1 MYPAGQSGDGLTCL
15 KIGTWKLLNILNK
28 DNMINYEI
36 ELMGWIG
43 EDMSEEEVIAYI
55 DEIEAEEE
63 ARIELADMAR
73 EGWR

>member
-1 MYPAGQSGDGLTCL
+1 MANSIDELKLDFGDQTKHVSLD
-15 KIGTWKLLNILNK
+15 NNMK
-28 DNMINYEI
+28 DWEIDFLCMFSENMS
-36 ELMGWIG
+36 
-43 EDMSEEEVIAYI
+43 DEEVINII

>member
-1 MYPAGQSGDGLTCL
+1 MLQ
-15 KIGTWKLLNILNK
+15 KWLNILNRGY
-28 DNMINYEI
+28 MINYEI

>member
-1 MYPAGQSGDGLTCL
+1 MKDWEIDFLCMFSENMSDEAV
-15 KIGTWKLLNILNK
+15 INI
-28 DNMINYEI
+28 
-36 ELMGWIG
+36 
-43 EDMSEEEVIAYI
+43 I

>member
-1 MYPAGQSGDGLTCL
+1 MLQ
-15 KIGTWKLLNILNK
+15 KWLNILNRGY
-28 DNMINYEI
+28 MEI

-43 EDMSEEEVIAYI
+43 EDMSDEEVIAYI
-55 DEIEAEEE
+55 DELEAEEE

>member
-1 MYPAGQSGDGLTCL
+1 M
-15 KIGTWKLLNILNK
+15 LLI
-28 DNMINYEI
+28 NMHNLPIPLPEI
-36 ELMGWIG
+36 DFLCMFSEN
-43 EDMSEEEVIAYI
+43 MSDEEVINII